1 MRILYSLILIF
12 WVFSLKAQYEV
23 AERKRPQYHP
33 QRLFSVELVS
43 TVGLGPSQ
51 SSFMYFNTQYSLWQR
66 PLQQLNLQTGVGL
79 GFMQNNYGKM
89 VAMSVPLRLLYAYG
103 SRGHFIEA
111 GLGANVN
118 LGYSL
123 ADGGNFVPV
132 ALPSLGYRYQIPG
145 TVFFHAYLGLQY
157 HSKLGASPL
166 IGIAVGYDY

>member
-1 MRILYSLILIF
+1 MLILYSLLLIF
-12 WVFSLKAQYEV
+12 WACSLQAQYEP
-23 AERKRPQYHP
+23 AEHSRLNYHP
-33 QRLFSVELVS
+33 RRVFSVELVS
-43 TVGLGPSQ
+43 TFNVGPSQ

-103 SRGHFIEA
+103 RQGHFIEA
-111 GLGANVN
+111 GLGANLN

-123 ADGGNFVPV
+123 ADGGNLVPV
-132 ALPSLGYRYQIPG
+132 ALPSLGYRYQIPQA
-145 TVFFHAYLGLQY
+145 VFFHAYLGLQY
-157 HSKLGASPL
+157 HPKLGASPL